1 MYIGI
6 EEVFI
11 GGMAF
16 ALGTVIWAYSKVK
29 SQVASG
35 DTIPLRISDLDELNN
50 LNQAYVR
57 KDDYDVLE
65 QVGDDIDKVER
76 ALNLLPK
83 NVTALSERQQQQTET
98 LRQAL
103 SSGNTQFQANLAKLS
118 APLGELESLL
128 EIVEEIVE
136 DKEMIV

>member
-16 ALGTVIWAYSKVK
+16 AFGTVIWAYNKVK
-29 SQVASG
+29 LQFQSG
-35 DTIPLRISDLDELNN
+35 DRIPLRISDLDELNN
-50 LNQAYVR
+50 LNQTYVR
-57 KDDYDVLE
+57 KDDYETLE
-65 QVGDDIDKVER
+65 QVGGDVTKVER
-76 ALNLLPK
+76 SLNLLPK
-83 NVTALSERQQQQTET
+83 NVASLSESHQQQTES

-103 SSGNTQFQANLAKLS
+103 SSGNAQFQATIAKLS
-118 APLGELESLL
+118 TPLGELESLL

-136 DKEMIV
+136 EKEVNV

>member
-16 ALGTVIWAYSKVK
+16 ALGTVIWAFSKVK

-83 NVTALSERQQQQTET
+83 NVTALSERQQKQTDT
-98 LRQAL
+98 LRQTL

-128 EIVEEIVE
+128 EIVEEIAEEKV
-136 DKEMIV
+136 VNV

>member
-83 NVTALSERQQQQTET
+83 NVTALSELQQQQTET
-98 LRQAL
+98 LRQTL
-103 SSGNTQFQANLAKLS
+103 SSSNTQFQANLAKLS

>member
-29 SQVASG
+29 SQIANG
-35 DTIPLRISDLDELNN
+35 DSIPLRISDLDELNN

-65 QVGDDIDKVER
+65 QVGDDIDKVES

-83 NVTALSERQQQQTET
+83 SVTALSERQQQQTET

-128 EIVEEIVE
+128 EIVEEIAEEKDVN
-136 DKEMIV
+136 V

>member
-29 SQVASG
+29 SQIANG
-35 DTIPLRISDLDELNN
+35 DSIPLRISDLDELNN

-83 NVTALSERQQQQTET
+83 SVTALSERQQQQTKN

-128 EIVEEIVE
+128 EIVEEIAEEKDVN
-136 DKEMIV
+136 V

>member
-35 DTIPLRISDLDELNN
+35 DSIPLRISDLDELNN

-83 NVTALSERQQQQTET
+83 NVTSLSERQQQQTET

-128 EIVEEIVE
+128 EIVEEIAE
-136 DKEMIV
+136 EKEMIV

>member
-29 SQVASG
+29 SQVTGG
-35 DTIPLRISDLDELNN
+35 DNIPLRISDLDELNN

-65 QVGDDIDKVER
+65 QVGDDIDKVKR

-83 NVTALSERQQQQTET
+83 NVTSLSERQQQQAES
-98 LRQAL
+98 LRKAL

-118 APLGELESLL
+118 SPLGELESLL
-128 EIVEEIVE
+128 EIVEEITE
-136 DKEMIV
+136 EKEVNA

>member
-35 DTIPLRISDLDELNN
+35 DSIPLRISDLDELNN

-57 KDDYDVLE
+57 KEDYDVLE

-136 DKEMIV
+136 DKEMMV

>member
-16 ALGTVIWAYSKVK
+16 ALGTVIWAFSKVK

-83 NVTALSERQQQQTET
+83 NVSSLSERQQQQTES

>member
-35 DTIPLRISDLDELNN
+35 DSIPLRISDLDELNN

-128 EIVEEIVE
+128 EIVEEIAE
-136 DKEMIV
+136 EKEMIV

>member
-35 DTIPLRISDLDELNN
+35 DSIPLRISDLDELNN

-98 LRQAL
+98 LRQTL

-128 EIVEEIVE
+128 EIVEEIAE
-136 DKEMIV
+136 EKEVNV

>member
-11 GGMAF
+11 GGMTFAF
-16 ALGTVIWAYSKVK
+16 GTVIWAYNKVK
-29 SQVASG
+29 LQFQSG
-35 DTIPLRISDLDELNN
+35 DSIPLRISDLDELNN
-50 LNQAYVR
+50 LNQTYVR

-65 QVGDDIDKVER
+65 QVGDDIAKVER

-83 NVTALSERQQQQTET
+83 NVTSLSERQQQQTESF
-98 LRQAL
+98 RQAL

-118 APLGELESLL
+118 EPLGELESLL
-128 EIVEEIVE
+128 EIVEEITE
-136 DKEMIV
+136 EKEVNV

>member
-57 KDDYDVLE
+57 KEDYDVLE

-83 NVTALSERQQQQTET
+83 NVTALSERQQQQTEN
-98 LRQAL
+98 LRQTL

-128 EIVEEIVE
+128 EIVEEIAE
-136 DKEMIV
+136 EKEVNV

>member
-35 DTIPLRISDLDELNN
+35 DSIPLRISDLDELNN

-57 KDDYDVLE
+57 KDDCDVLE

-83 NVTALSERQQQQTET
+83 NVRSLSEHQQDQTES
-98 LRQAL
+98 LRQSL
-103 SSGNTQFQANLAKLS
+103 SDGNTQFQANLAKLS
-118 APLGELESLL
+118 EPLDELESLL
-128 EIVEEIVE
+128 EIVEEIAEEKDVN
-136 DKEMIV
+136 V

>member
-83 NVTALSERQQQQTET
+83 NVTALSERQQQQTEN
-98 LRQAL
+98 LRQTL

>member
-83 NVTALSERQQQQTET
+83 NVTSLSERQQQQTES

>member
-35 DTIPLRISDLDELNN
+35 DSIPLRISDLDELNN

-83 NVTALSERQQQQTET
+83 NVTALSERQQQQTES
-98 LRQAL
+98 LRQTL

-128 EIVEEIVE
+128 GIVEEIVE
-136 DKEMIV
+136 DKEMMV

>member
-35 DTIPLRISDLDELNN
+35 DSIPLRISDLDELNN

-83 NVTALSERQQQQTET
+83 NVTSLSERQQQQTES

-118 APLGELESLL
+118 EPLSELESLL

>member
-35 DTIPLRISDLDELNN
+35 DSIPLRISDLDELNN

-57 KDDYDVLE
+57 KEDYDVLE

>member
-35 DTIPLRISDLDELNN
+35 DSIPLRISDLDELNN

-83 NVTALSERQQQQTET
+83 NVTSLSERQQQQTES

-128 EIVEEIVE
+128 EIVEEIAE
-136 DKEMIV
+136 EKEMIV

>member
-57 KDDYDVLE
+57 KEDYDVLE

-83 NVTALSERQQQQTET
+83 NVTALSERQQQQTEN
-98 LRQAL
+98 LRQTL

>member
-16 ALGTVIWAYSKVK
+16 ALGTVVWAYSKVK

-35 DTIPLRISDLDELNN
+35 DSIPLRISDLDELNN

>member
-16 ALGTVIWAYSKVK
+16 ALGTVVWAYSKVK

-35 DTIPLRISDLDELNN
+35 DSIPLRISDLDELNN

-83 NVTALSERQQQQTET
+83 NVTSLSERQQQQTES

-128 EIVEEIVE
+128 EIVEEIAE
-136 DKEMIV
+136 EKEVNV

>member
-16 ALGTVIWAYSKVK
+16 AFGTVIWAYNKVK
-29 SQVASG
+29 LQFQSG
-35 DTIPLRISDLDELNN
+35 DRIPLRISDLDELNN
-50 LNQAYVR
+50 LNQTYVR
-57 KDDYDVLE
+57 TDDYDVLE
-65 QVGDDIDKVER
+65 QVGDDIAKVER

-83 NVTALSERQQQQTET
+83 NVTSLSERQQQQTESF
-98 LRQAL
+98 RQAL

-118 APLGELESLL
+118 EPLGELESLL
-128 EIVEEIVE
+128 EIMEEITE
-136 DKEMIV
+136 EKEVNV

>member
-16 ALGTVIWAYSKVK
+16 ALGTVIWAFSKVK
-29 SQVASG
+29 SQVASR

-83 NVTALSERQQQQTET
+83 NVTALSERQQKQADT
-98 LRQAL
+98 LRQTL

-136 DKEMIV
+136 EKEMIV

>member
-16 ALGTVIWAYSKVK
+16 ALGTVVWAYSKVK

-98 LRQAL
+98 LRQTL

>member
-35 DTIPLRISDLDELNN
+35 DSIPLRISDLDELNN

-98 LRQAL
+98 LRQTL

>member
-16 ALGTVIWAYSKVK
+16 ALGTVVWAYSKVK

-35 DTIPLRISDLDELNN
+35 DSIPLRISDLDELNN

-57 KDDYDVLE
+57 KEDYDVLE

-83 NVTALSERQQQQTET
+83 NVTALSERQQQQTES
-98 LRQAL
+98 LRQTL

-136 DKEMIV
+136 NQEMMV

>member
-6 EEVFI
+6 EEVFF

-29 SQVASG
+29 SQIANG
-35 DTIPLRISDLDELNN
+35 DSIPLRISDLDELNN

-83 NVTALSERQQQQTET
+83 SVTALSERQQQQTKN

-128 EIVEEIVE
+128 EIVEEIAEEKDVN
-136 DKEMIV
+136 V

>member
-16 ALGTVIWAYSKVK
+16 ALGTVVWAYSKVK

-35 DTIPLRISDLDELNN
+35 DSIPLRISDLDELNN

-83 NVTALSERQQQQTET
+83 NVTSLSERQQQQTES

>member
-16 ALGTVIWAYSKVK
+16 ALGTVIWAYRKVK

-83 NVTALSERQQQQTET
+83 NVRSLSERQQQQTES
-98 LRQAL
+98 LRQACRR
-103 SSGNTQFQANLAKLS
+103 
-118 APLGELESLL
+118 
-128 EIVEEIVE
+128 
-136 DKEMIV
+136 

>member
-83 NVTALSERQQQQTET
+83 NVTSLSERQQQQTET

>member
-16 ALGTVIWAYSKVK
+16 ALGTVVWAYSKVK

-83 NVTALSERQQQQTET
+83 NVTSLSERQQQQTES

>member
-83 NVTALSERQQQQTET
+83 NVTALSERQKQETET
-98 LRQAL
+98 LRQTL
-103 SSGNTQFQANLAKLS
+103 SSGNTQFQANLDKLS

-128 EIVEEIVE
+128 EIVEEIAE
-136 DKEMIV
+136 EKEVNV

>member
-98 LRQAL
+98 LRQTL

>member
-16 ALGTVIWAYSKVK
+16 ALGTVVWAYSKVK

>member
-83 NVTALSERQQQQTET
+83 NVTSLSERQQQQTES

-118 APLGELESLL
+118 APLSELESLL

>member
-16 ALGTVIWAYSKVK
+16 ALGTVVWAYSKVK

-35 DTIPLRISDLDELNN
+35 DSIPLRISDLDELNN

-83 NVTALSERQQQQTET
+83 NVTSLSERQQQQTES

-103 SSGNTQFQANLAKLS
+103 SSGNTQFQANLAKFS

>member
-35 DTIPLRISDLDELNN
+35 DSIPLRISDLDELNN